1 LPEVESTSI
10 KPLGIRIDA
19 QQRFAYVALGRAN
32 RIAVIDVKKLQV
44 IDYLLVGKRVWNI
57 EFSPD
62 QKRLYAANGI
72 SNDVSIIDLEK
83 RKVLMTVPV
92 GQSPWGI
99 AVQ

>member
-1 LPEVESTSI
+1 
-10 KPLGIRIDA
+10 
-19 QQRFAYVALGRAN
+19 
-32 RIAVIDVKKLQV
+32 
-44 IDYLLVGKRVWNI
+44 
-57 EFSPD
+57 
-62 QKRLYAANGI
+62 LYAANGI